1 MDIRGFFKAKIKE
14 KAAIKEDE
22 DDFKSVK
29 RRRTGDKRK
38 KPRPRIL
45 SDSDDEEK
53 KETKR
58 VKTTPPA
65 AKEVELRRSTRITPL
80 KEKHGHLKK
89 PNKATPIKTKNRKE
103 ISSAEEFFGSAP
115 VATPTSN
122 KKSTKKEEPKE
133 TRPQDIAAEK
143 PAKGKRKIQ
152 YIDIEEEPPAQKL
165 KLLRD
170 KDQKDL
176 STDKGHVSES
186 PPLPPPAHIDLTS
199 SCESVK
205 QEPKTIKQEPK
216 KVKQEPKKVK
226 QEPKQV
232 KQESKPVKQDSK
244 PVSDVKPT
252 ASSEPAK
259 RQKSS
264 TPPAKSV
271 KPVTEAETALKT
283 PAAKR
288 YDSYR
293 EYMNRGGPKAPG
305 SKEIP
310 QGAPNCLYGLTFV
323 FTGVGESMERE
334 EAADIVK
341 SYGGR
346 VTTSLSKKTNYLV
359 VGEGAGVSKLS
370 QAKSLNVCEIDE
382 DGFLELIRTRP
393 ERKGVVTTPT
403 NTGVKSRKRKGSSNE
418 PIPVTTPPPATKRP
432 CYSVMTPTSTLTTP
446 TTPTTPTDLSS
457 IPTSSFYP
465 TTPTSTKSAKPK
477 GPSTLL
483 WVDKYAPASVKGII
497 GQQGGKSNANK
508 LLEWLKV
515 WHKYH
520 GVSASTRKLT
530 GEGVFHKA
538 ALLSGPPGIG
548 KTTTAVLVCKELDYT
563 FTELNASATRSRK
576 SLQQFVTDSLSSHS
590 MDSYI
595 TGGSQRHH
603 VLIMD
608 EVDGMAGNEDRGG
621 VMELIQLIKTSRV
634 PIICICNDRSQ
645 AKMRSLANYCFDL
658 RFYKPKLEQIKGPMM
673 SVAFKEGIKIKP
685 EALNEIIISCNY
697 DIRQV
702 LHSLSMLAAG
712 TTSITKESLGGGEG
726 KTSIRKSPFDVVR
739 KVFQPFDG
747 QRELSLRE
755 KSDLFFTDYSLMPL
769 FVQEN
774 YLQVKPVNNTGT
786 ATLSKIQLLEKV
798 SSAADSIAQGDLVSR
813 IVRSDQ
819 GWQLLPTQAIFS
831 SILPGEYMRGG
842 MSLPEFPQWLGN
854 YSKTSKTDRILQQL
868 VSHSTLNCSCNKT
881 EFLLDYSPLLSAALT
896 APLQNN
902 GDKEGPSR
910 VVETLKDY
918 DLTREDWEDVI
929 ELNSYS
935 GRASALSTIDPKVKA
950 TLTRLYNKEDIKLPY
965 SVMTVRTKRGRASL
979 EEEEEEEREGEEAA
993 SSSGDEGDLS
1003 SLGVKAVKTD
1013 KRSSTASS
1021 SKRRKI
1027 SSNKKKQK

>member
-29 RRRTGDKRK
+29 RQRTGDKRK

-45 SDSDDEEK
+45 SDSDDDEK
-53 KETKR
+53 KDTKHL
-58 VKTTPPA
+58 KTTPPTT
-65 AKEVELRRSTRITPL
+65 KEVELRRSTRITPS
-80 KEKHGHLKK
+80 KEKLGHLKK
-89 PNKATPIKTKNRKE
+89 TNKATPIKTKNRKE
-103 ISSAEEFFGSAP
+103 ITSAEEFFGTAP
-115 VATPTSN
+115 VAIPTSN
-122 KKSTKKEEPKE
+122 KKNTKEKSKA
-133 TRPQDIAAEK
+133 THPQDGGAEK
-143 PAKGKRKIQ
+143 PAKGKRKIE
-152 YIDIEEEPPAQKL
+152 YIDIEEESPAQKL
-165 KLLRD
+165 KLLHD

-176 STDKGHVSES
+176 STHKGRISES
-186 PPLPPPAHIDLTS
+186 PPLPLSPAHIDLTS
-199 SCESVK
+199 CEPVK
-205 QEPKTIKQEPK
+205 QEPTRKL
-216 KVKQEPKKVK
+216 VKQEP
-226 QEPKQV
+226 
-232 KQESKPVKQDSK
+232 KPVKQDSK
-244 PVSDVKPT
+244 PVLDVKPA
-252 ASSEPAK
+252 ASGQPAK
-259 RQKSS
+259 REKSS
-264 TPPAKSV
+264 TPPV
-271 KPVTEAETALKT
+271 KPVTETETLSKP

-323 FTGVGESMERE
+323 FTGVGESIERE

-359 VGEGAGVSKLS
+359 VGEGAGVSKLA

-393 ERKGVVTTPT
+393 GRKGVVTTPT
-403 NTGVKSRKRKGSSNE
+403 NTGAKSRKRKGSSNE
-418 PIPVTTPPPATKRP
+418 PVPVTTPTSATKRP
-432 CYSVMTPTSTLTTP
+432 CNSVTTPTSKLTTP
-446 TTPTTPTDLSS
+446 TTPTTPSHPSS

-465 TTPTSTKSAKPK
+465 TTPTSTKSTKPK
-477 GPSTLL
+477 EPSTLL
-483 WVDKYAPASVKGII
+483 WVDKYAPASFKGII

-520 GVSASTRKLT
+520 GISTDTKKLT

-595 TGGSQRHH
+595 TGGTQRHH

-621 VMELIQLIKTSRV
+621 VSELIQLIKTSRV

-645 AKMRSLANYCFDL
+645 TKMRSLANYCFDL

-685 EALNEIIISCNY
+685 EALSEIIISCNY

-702 LHSLSMLAAG
+702 LHSLSMLSAG
-712 TTSITKESLGGGEG
+712 ATSITKESLGGGEG

-747 QRELSLRE
+747 RRELSLRE

-786 ATLSKIQLLEKV
+786 APLSKIQLLEKV

-813 IVRSDQ
+813 IIRSDQ

-831 SILPGEYMRGG
+831 SVLPGEHMRGC
-842 MSLPEFPQWLGN
+842 MNLPEFPQWLGN
-854 YSKTSKTDRILQQL
+854 NSKTSKTDRILQQL
-868 VSHSTLNCSCNKT
+868 VSHSVLNCSCNKT
-881 EFLLDYSPLLSAALT
+881 EFLLDYSPLLSASLT
-896 APLQNN
+896 APLTNN
-902 GDKEGPSR
+902 GDKEGPSK
-910 VVETLKDY
+910 VVERLKDY

-935 GRASALSTIDPKVKA
+935 GRVSVLSTIDSKVKA
-950 TLTRLYNKEDIKLPY
+950 TFTKLYNKEDIKLPY
-965 SVMTVRTKRGRASL
+965 SVMTVSKKRGRGSL
-979 EEEEEEEREGEEAA
+979 EEEEEGVGEEAA

-1013 KRSSTASS
+1013 KRSTASS
-1021 SKRRKI
+1021 SKRRKG
-1027 SSNKKKQK
+1027 SNNKKKQK